1 MRIIEDIS
9 TFNET
14 FPHLVLTI
22 GSFDGVHKG
31 HRRVLAE
38 VLSRARAQHG
48 TAAVLTVSPHPR
60 EFFSPA
66 HAPNL
71 LTNNRK
77 KYELLAEAGMDVVF
91 VLRFDETLASM
102 DRETFVA
109 RIIHGLCHARE
120 VVVGHDFA
128 FGRDATGNYAFLAT
142 AGPAYG
148 FTACEIPPLMIDGE
162 RVSSTAIRERVLE
175 GDLEEAEILLGR
187 KYSIA
192 GEVVTGRGIGR
203 TLGFP
208 TANVKPLHTAIPAQG
223 VYAAEVL
230 VEGRRHPAAVNVGV
244 APTIQHD
251 ETVIEAF
258 LLDFEGD
265 LHGKPI
271 EIVFHKRIRPEK
283 KFASHDELIAAIAQD
298 VQTIDAFFRSNRYGE
313 IPNRGNPPASNGL

>member
-1 MRIIEDIS
+1 MRIVEDIS
-9 TFNET
+9 TFKET
-14 FPHLVLTI
+14 FPYLVLTI

-38 VLSRARAQHG
+38 VVSRARTQNG
-48 TAAVLTVSPHPR
+48 TAAVLTVCPHPR
-60 EFFSPA
+60 EFFSPT

-77 KYELLAEAGMDVVF
+77 KYELLAEAGIDVVF
-91 VLRFDETLASM
+91 VLHFDETLASM
-102 DRETFVA
+102 DREVFVA
-109 RIIHGLCHARE
+109 RIIHGLCRARE
-120 VVVGHDFA
+120 VIVGHDFA
-128 FGRDATGNYAFLAT
+128 FGRDATGNYAYLAET
-142 AGPAYG
+142 GPAYG
-148 FTACEIPPLMIDGE
+148 FTTCEIPPLMIDGE

-175 GDLEEAEILLGR
+175 GDLDEAEALLGR
-187 KYSIA
+187 KYSVT

-230 VEGRRHPAAVNVGV
+230 VDGRRHPAAVNVGV
-244 APTIQHD
+244 APTIRQD

-258 LLDFEGD
+258 LLNFEGD

-283 KFASHDELIAAIAQD
+283 KFASHDELIAAIQRD
-298 VQTIDAFFRSNRYGE
+298 VQTIDAFFRSNHQTQPQNEGT
-313 IPNRGNPPASNGL
+313 